1 MKKNKFLKLL
11 KDKLILLKVKNI
23 DNEVKI
29 ISDII
34 DKDVDNGLSEYASVK
49 KLGSID
55 ILSSSI
61 KDKKSKKN
69 KKSIKFK
76 KYYINKTVETEKV
89 EKEIK
94 NFKLNNVILIL
105 EIFLSLVLSICLL
118 FTVASLYSLL
128 DGSKMYGLSIFF
140 TFICVFLFYII
151 FLLHNINYEK
161 KIGFKFTLIF
171 TIICI
176 CLSGTGAGLFLV
188 EVFNLE
194 NVSNV
199 SSVYI
204 MSKEEKKYPLPTN
217 GEKYLIYL
225 NSKYKTNIKIIYDDE
240 LDGMIKV
247 SANYYDNYYNLILK
261 SEWKNLYISFHKDY
275 RDIISTYL
283 DGFREGK
290 SYNMNELQRY
300 TLTISINEK
309 DKDIIGFIK

>member
-76 KYYINKTVETEKV
+76 KYYINKAVEAEKV